1 VGVALRIGIV
11 IGALIALIGLIVAIF
26 SKFWVGLIVILVGL
40 AIAVVFGG
48 LMQAHD
54 LYRSLRGWHELMK
67 DGGPDEL
74 HLVSAEPPKGFLFR
88 RDATLKFEARRGTAA
103 TQPLER
109 TIPVPI
115 PQAFLWRVLG
125 RIPLPIGRLTDER
138 KLNIA
143 IKRAKPKGA
152 APPPAPPQPPQ

>member
-1 VGVALRIGIV
+1 MGIALRIGIV
-11 IGALIALIGLIVAIF
+11 VGALIAVVGLVIAIASDFWIGLIV
-26 SKFWVGLIVILVGL
+26 LLVGL

-48 LMQAHD
+48 LMMAHD
-54 LYRSLRGWHELMK
+54 IYRSLRGWRELLR

-88 RDATLKFEARRGTAA
+88 RDATLNFEARRGTEAS
-103 TQPLER
+103 QPLQR

-125 RIPLPIGRLTDER
+125 RIPTPIGRLTDER

-143 IKRAKPKGA
+143 IRRGRSKA
-152 APPPAPPQPPQ
+152 APRRP